1 MLARAANVLR
11 SWSTQL
17 AVLGFGCYFL
27 INAWPDIRNKADE
40 IQATVLTTLQK
51 RTSRGSTTARVT
63 PLDSDA
69 VHVETPR
76 EPATDTPPNA
86 GAGARAASEGGDM
99 HTSVPIMLGSVPP
112 VVRGNTLPPID
123 PQESKHD

>member
-1 MLARAANVLR
+1 MVCP
-11 SWSTQL
+11 QL

-51 RTSRGSTTARVT
+51 RTSRGSATARVT

-69 VHVETPR
+69 VHVGTPR
-76 EPATDTPPNA
+76 EPATVTPPNA
-86 GAGARAASEGGDM
+86 GAGAGATSEGGDM

-112 VVRGNTLPPID
+112 VSRGKKLPPIH
-123 PQESKHD
+123 PQELRRD

>member
-27 INAWPDIRNKADE
+27 INAWPDIRSKAGE
-40 IQATVLTTLQK
+40 IHATVRTTLQK
-51 RTSRGSTTARVT
+51 RTSRGNMTARVA
-63 PLDSDA
+63 PLNPDA
-69 VHVETPR
+69 AHVETPR

-86 GAGARAASEGGDM
+86 GAGANAASEGGDV

-123 PQESKHD
+123 PQESKQD